1 MALVSDFLVTIAS
14 YWFLSD
20 AMLAQNALEAAG
32 IESVLDDQNMAS
44 NYMNAVRGV
53 KLRVR
58 NVDAIRA
65 GEVLE
70 ARCEALEEI
79 GEADEE
85 QSPDACPNCGSVEIA
100 RKPRMLVFAIV
111 AAILIAL
118 GIALNATEAGFFSA
132 LAAGLLL
139 LIANNYRC
147 SECEET
153 WN

>member
-1 MALVSDFLVTIAS
+1 MSDSLVTVAS

-32 IESVLDDQNMAS
+32 IESVLDDQHMAL
-44 NYMNAVRGV
+44 NYANAVRGV

-58 NVDAIRA
+58 HVDAIRA

-70 ARCEALEEI
+70 SSCETLEEI

-85 QSPDACPNCGSVEIA
+85 GDDANVCPACGSADVIRNSRA
-100 RKPRMLVFAIV
+100 LAFAII
-111 AAILIAL
+111 AALLIGTGAAL
-118 GIALNATEAGFFSA
+118 GFGDAVFY
-132 LAAGLLL
+132 
-139 LIANNYRC
+139 LIVAVAVITLISDRNRC
-147 SECEET
+147 AECGET

>member
-1 MALVSDFLVTIAS
+1 VPEFLVTVAS

-20 AMLAQNALEAAG
+20 AMLARNALEAAG
-32 IESVLDDQNMAS
+32 IESMLDDENMAM
-44 NYMNAVRGV
+44 NLTNAVRGV

-70 ARCEALEEI
+70 SQCETLDEI

-85 QSPDACPNCGSVEIA
+85 RDDDTACPACGSGDIIHNSRA
-100 RKPRMLVFAIV
+100 LAFAIT
-111 AAILIAL
+111 AAIVIGAGL
-118 GIALNATEAGFFSA
+118 ALNISQAAFFGVLA
-132 LAAGLLL
+132 AAGLLL
-139 LIANNYRC
+139 IADRNRC
-147 SECEET
+147 AECGET